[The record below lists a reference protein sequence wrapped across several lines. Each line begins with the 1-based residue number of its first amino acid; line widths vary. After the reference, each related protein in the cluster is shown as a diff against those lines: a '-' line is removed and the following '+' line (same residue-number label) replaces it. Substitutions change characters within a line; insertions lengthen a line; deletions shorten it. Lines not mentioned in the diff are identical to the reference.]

1 MRIPHGVPDHGPIKG
16 QGDVPFIE
24 ILLILAA
31 LSIRS
36 KGMCLSLIEQLILTK
51 IKKKVVWLKS
61 DLWPHISHIPQALLE
76 RTD

>member
-51 IKKKVVWLKS
+51 IKKKSCLAKI
-61 DLWPHISHIPQALLE
+61 WPHISHIPQALLE